1 MQCLA
6 PVVHRTPMTE
16 STTFDAMT
24 GAHLHFKL
32 ENRQRTGSFKLRGAY
47 NKLFHLSAQ
56 QAEKGIVTASAGN
69 HAQGVALSAARRHI
83 KARIYMPETTPK
95 PKVQA
100 TAAYGAKVVLTG
112 ESYQDSF
119 EAAVCDQQTS
129 GATFVHA
136 FDDPL
141 VMAGQ
146 GTVAVEMLE
155 QCPQLQTVV
164 VPVGGGGLAS
174 GVATYVKSLRPDIR
188 VIGVQSD
195 RAPAMY
201 NLFHPCPGDQ
211 GREFCGGIAE
221 GILVREPGEQTFPI
235 LRRYLDD
242 LVTVTD
248 QEIARAMLLL
258 LERSKLLVE
267 GAGAAAFA
275 AVLSSRIHVRERH
288 IGLIV
293 SGGNADP
300 DRIPLLDQLAAGRV
314 GKYGT

>member
-1 MQCLA
+1 MQRLA

-16 STTFDAMT
+16 STTFDTMT

-32 ENRQRTGSFKLRGAY
+32 ENLQRTGSFKLRGAY
-47 NKLFHLSAQ
+47 NKVSHLSVQ
-56 QAEKGIVTASAGN
+56 QAERGIITASAGN
-69 HAQGVALSAARRHI
+69 HAQGVALSAARRNI
-83 KARIYMPETTPK
+83 RARIYMPETTPK

-100 TAAYGAKVVLTG
+100 TAAYGAEVVLAG
-112 ESYQDSF
+112 RSYQDSY
-119 EAAVCDQQTS
+119 EAALRDQQAS

-136 FDDPL
+136 FDDVQ

-146 GTVAVEMLE
+146 GTIAVEMLE

-174 GVATYVKSLRPDIR
+174 GVATCVKSVRPDIR

-201 NLFHPCPGDQ
+201 NRFHHYAGNRD
-211 GREFCGGIAE
+211 RKFTGGIAE
-221 GILVREPGEQTFPI
+221 GILVRKPGEQTFPI
-235 LRRYLDD
+235 LHRYLDD
-242 LVTVTD
+242 IVTVTD
-248 QEIARAMLLL
+248 QDVAGAMLLL

-267 GAGAAAFA
+267 GAGAAALA
-275 AVLSSRIHVRERH
+275 AVLSGRIQVRGRHV
-288 IGLIV
+288 GLIV

-300 DRIPLLDQLAAGRV
+300 DRIPLLNQLVSGSME
-314 GKYGT
+314 KYGT